1 MTLLAKYHSGDIQKL
16 MNDITKYTI
25 GMDDWFDRIVVPT
38 DTNYPP
44 YNVIKKSENEL
55 RLEVALAGFKKSDI
69 TVYTENGKLTIDGHK
84 ETDNGKEYVHRGLA
98 NRAFSRSWTLPEDLE
113 VKNVEFEDG
122 LLSVDLVRIVP
133 ENQKKKVW
141 F

>member
-44 YNVIKKSENEL
+44 YNVIKQSENHL

-113 VKNVEFEDG
+113 VNTVEFEDG
-122 LLSVDLVRIVP
+122 LLCVDLVRIVP

>member
-1 MTLLAKYHSGDIQKL
+1 MTLLAKYHSSDIQKL